1 MRNQSLEMVGARLL
15 RWIERVSRRIEQP
28 LAHLIGD
35 ARLNPLYHTGTITIF
50 LLVVILL
57 TGIYLTMFY
66 PFGFT
71 LSYEAVS
78 RMEQNPISRVIRA
91 LHRYASDGAVIFAL
105 LHAWRTFFQDRFRG
119 PRWLAWVTG
128 VGLALLVWLIGVSG
142 YWLIWDERAQWI
154 SRVFSDML
162 SHWQGGESF
171 LVRFFVGE
179 RAGSGWEFLLMVLL
193 FHLGISAL
201 VGLFLW
207 WHLQRLRRRRWLPP
221 SFWMGI
227 VGGLLLL
234 IALIFPVGM
243 LPPANPAHWSPAFPL
258 DWFYL
263 FFLPLWENRW
273 LWLGWIALIALLMLI
288 ALPWLW
294 KGDPLR
300 RAVVD
305 LSRCDGCTLCER
317 DCPYGA
323 IRMVPRT
330 DGARA
335 KWEAEVDASLCVGCG
350 ICLGSCP
357 TLALSLTPSP
367 LVTLESLDE
376 HFSTHSPRNV
386 IFLCSHLPEPPSS
399 PETATVIRVSCTGM
413 LNPALLG
420 KWFGDGLEEAQIIG
434 CPAEDCAN
442 REGNRWTEERMRG
455 RRLPRLKEAFR
466 SRVHTAW
473 VAFLS
478 TWPKAGNVNTPVTA
492 YAPVSWSQV
501 KRPALLAVVVMIAL
515 LGFPLALSL
524 IPFRLDSH
532 PSLIVYGWH
541 QAGHPLRGI
550 EPPVPVA
557 SPEKAPLRLVLEV
570 NGKQV
575 AERSTQREEM
585 PFFIHFPLEQGQNQ
599 VRILLHDP
607 AFASPQV
614 LFDQKVQVSAG
625 EVFSLGYYDERK
637 GGDAKQGERLFSER
651 VVGVNTGCHICH
663 SLQPDVVIVG
673 PSLAGIA
680 TRAASRIPGMSA
692 EEYIRQ
698 SILQPNAYVVPGFP
712 SGVMPPNFSEI
723 LTPEQID
730 DLVAFLLTLK

>member
-1 MRNQSLEMVGARLL
+1 MMKRPLPTAGTRLL
-15 RWIERVSRRIEQP
+15 HWIERVSRKIEQP
-28 LAHLIGD
+28 LARLIGD
-35 ARLNPLYHTGTITIF
+35 TRFNPLYHTGTITVF
-50 LLVVILL
+50 LLVVILF

-78 RMEQNPISRVIRA
+78 RIEQNPISRVIRA

-128 VGLALLVWLIGVSG
+128 VGLAILVWVIGVSG

-154 SRVFSDML
+154 TRIFSDML
-162 SHWQGGESF
+162 SHWQAGEAF
-171 LVRFFVGE
+171 LVRFLIGE

-193 FHLGISAL
+193 FHLGVSTL
-201 VGLFLW
+201 VGVFLW
-207 WHLQRLRRRRWLPP
+207 WHLKRLRRRRWLPP
-221 SFWMGI
+221 WFWMVI
-227 VGGLLLL
+227 VGSLLL
-234 IALIFPVGM
+234 IIAIAFPLGM
-243 LPPANPAHWSPAFPL
+243 LPPANPAQWSPAFPL

-263 FFLPLWENRW
+263 FILPLWENRW
-273 LWLGWIALIALLMLI
+273 VWVGWIALIVLFLLTAI
-288 ALPWLW
+288 PWIW

-300 RAVVD
+300 QATVD

-335 KWEAEVDASLCVGCG
+335 KWEAKVDASLCVGCG

-357 TLALSLTPSP
+357 TQALSLSPSP
-367 LVTLESLDE
+367 VPSLESLDE
-376 HFSTHSPRNV
+376 LFSTHPPQNA
-386 IFLCSHLPEPPSS
+386 IFLCSHLPEPSS
-399 PETATVIRVSCTGM
+399 SEGATVIRVSCTGM
-413 LNPALLG
+413 LNPVLLG
-420 KWFGDGLEEAQIIG
+420 KWLSSGLEKVQIIG

-442 REGNRWTEERMRG
+442 REGNRWAEERMRG

-466 SRVHTAW
+466 SRVQTAW
-473 VAFLS
+473 LAFLDK
-478 TWPKAGNVNTPVTA
+478 WPAPDNANTPVTA
-492 YAPVSWSQV
+492 YDPFSWSQG
-501 KRPALLAVVVMIAL
+501 KRPALFAVVLTMAL
-515 LGFPLALSL
+515 LSLSLALSG
-524 IPFRLDSH
+524 IPWQFDSH

-541 QAGHPLRGI
+541 QAGNRLRGI
-550 EPPVPVA
+550 EPPA
-557 SPEKAPLRLVLEV
+557 LTDSQEKAPLRLAIEI
-570 NGKQV
+570 NGKPMT
-575 AERSTQREEM
+575 ERIAQHEELS
-585 PFFIHFPLEQGQNQ
+585 FFVHLPLEEGQNH

-607 AFASPQV
+607 AFVSPQM
-614 LFDQKVQVSAG
+614 LFDQKVNLSAG

-637 GGDAKQGERLFSER
+637 GGDPKQGERLFSER

-663 SLQPDVVIVG
+663 SLQPNTVIVG

-680 TRAASRIPGMSA
+680 TRAASRVPGMSA

-712 SGVMPPNFSEI
+712 AGVMPSNFSEL
-723 LTPEQID
+723 LTAEQLD
-730 DLVAFLLTLK
+730 DLIAFLLTLK